1 MINRYVIQLDLCG
14 GSMSLPRLLSVHSMF
29 SLQNL
34 LKLNFIDWDIF
45 KVLPD
50 GMKNEFSINC
60 VVLSEI
66 AHVCIWNKN

>member
-1 MINRYVIQLDLCG
+1 
-14 GSMSLPRLLSVHSMF
+14 MSLSRLLSMHSMS

-34 LKLNFIDWDIF
+34 LKVNFIDWYIF

-50 GMKNEFSINC
+50 GMKNKFSRNS

-66 AHVCIWNKN
+66 AETHVCIWNKN